1 MIGALGLEINCQFFC
16 TFLIQNDSLCEQLR
30 HIRLLIYEE
39 MGCCLF
45 RTVLRFHDF
54 FMTSFI
60 IFLGIARK
68 WHYTFVFNELVSA

>member
-1 MIGALGLEINCQFFC
+1 MRKWGAV
-16 TFLIQNDSLCEQLR
+16 
-30 HIRLLIYEE
+30 
-39 MGCCLF
+39 LF

-68 WHYTFVFNELVSA
+68 WHYAFVFNELVSA